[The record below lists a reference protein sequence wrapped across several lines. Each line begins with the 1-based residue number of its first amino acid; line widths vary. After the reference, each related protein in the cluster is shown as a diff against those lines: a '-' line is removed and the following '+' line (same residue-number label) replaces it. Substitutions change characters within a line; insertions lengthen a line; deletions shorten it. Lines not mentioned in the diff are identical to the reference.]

1 MTFLSI
7 LLLVGCSTSKQQE
20 QKPQKQEKAPAS
32 KKGADK
38 KAPADKKMADKKK
51 PGGKDEKPGAARPE
65 IPVSGSFRK
74 FTKQEA
80 REKIRNEQTLFLFKS
95 YLTSAKNY
103 ASQGKYSD
111 AYHFII
117 ESLKLQ
123 PDHEESLQL
132 KKLYGSKLGLRPE
145 EISDRMSEAEQ
156 AVLVKIEQ
164 AKVEIDNRIAKGK
177 RLQRQKQYDQ
187 AIAFFKQAKEILRWM
202 PYHVIDLEGKSR
214 QLNFLIEQTEKE
226 NRKYK
231 EEQKRQRLAA
241 AEEQAKREE
250 EARLRTMQDQIRT
263 LFREA
268 NLAFERERYDLAE
281 SFCQRVVV
289 LDPDNK
295 KAQELVNLI
304 RAARHAKI
312 FETSKDRYLEEWKK
326 IFEQI
331 DLAMVPMHEIVRFP
345 SYETWKKIAS
355 RGSKGAKIEE
365 AQESPQDR
373 KIRERLAS
381 EVLSMDFTE
390 APLSEVVDFLRTT
403 TGINIIIDPQVYKD
417 FPEEEALKVDMAV
430 NKLKISS
437 ILNLMLSLK
446 GLDYK
451 IANGVLIISTKKRIT
466 EKPVLRLYNVR
477 DLTGKLNDFPGQDIS
492 LTAPAGGQQGGGGI
506 KISTEEPRSAT
517 TITEEQLT
525 DLIKNNI
532 AKGTWD
538 TESRSIDTRHGT
550 LIIRQT
556 GSVHKQID
564 ALLNDL
570 RKATGLLVTIET
582 RFLTVTDDFLEDVGV
597 DWRGLGASPNGN
609 AETNAGE
616 LPVGDVGT
624 GYDFRQ
630 MDDVVFGSPDSGDT
644 VGNNKASGLYYRY
657 NDDLATK
664 QRLENLFDQS
674 LGNPGEFT
682 NTGGLAMQMAYV
694 DDVELQMILQ
704 AVRKRSRSNVLTA
717 PRLTVFNTQ
726 RANVTVVNQIAY
738 VQDYDVEIAT
748 NSTIADPVIGTV
760 QDGVVLDVR
769 PIISADRKYVT
780 LELQPTVAVLQ
791 GGAPEQRTTQL
802 ASSASN
808 GPGSVVIELP
818 NLSMTKIKTTVT
830 IPDGGTLLLGGL
842 IEAERQDMMS
852 GIPVI
857 SDLPIFNFFMSR
869 RGKYAHRQNL
879 LILVT
884 ASITTMEEKEP
895 NEGKQQ

>member
-1 MTFLSI
+1 M
-7 LLLVGCSTSKQQE
+7 
-20 QKPQKQEKAPAS
+20 
-32 KKGADK
+32 
-38 KAPADKKMADKKK
+38 
-51 PGGKDEKPGAARPE
+51 
-65 IPVSGSFRK
+65 
-74 FTKQEA
+74 
-80 REKIRNEQTLFLFKS
+80 
-95 YLTSAKNY
+95 
-103 ASQGKYSD
+103 
-111 AYHFII
+111 
-117 ESLKLQ
+117 Q
-123 PDHEESLQL
+123 PDHEEAFQL

-156 AVLVKIEQ
+156 TVMVKIEQ
-164 AKVEIDNRIAKGK
+164 AKVEIDNRIIKGK
-177 RLQRQKQYDQ
+177 RLQKQKQYDQ
-187 AIAFFKQAKEILRWM
+187 AIALFKQAKEILRWM
-202 PYHVIDLEGKSR
+202 PYHVIDLEGKAR
-214 QLNFLIEQTEKE
+214 QLDFLIEQTEKE

-263 LFREA
+263 MFREA
-268 NLAFERERYDLAE
+268 NLAFERERYDLAQ
-281 SFCQRVVV
+281 SFCQQIIV
-289 LDPDNK
+289 LDPDNN
-295 KAQELVNLI
+295 KAQELVTLI
-304 RAARHAKI
+304 RDARHAKV

-326 IFEQI
+326 IFEQV
-331 DLAMVPMHEIVRFP
+331 DRAMVPMHEIVNFP
-345 SYETWKKIAS
+345 SYETWKKIS
-355 RGSKGAKIEE
+355 GRGSKGAKIEE
-365 AQESPQDR
+365 AQETPQDR
-373 KIRERLAS
+373 KIRERLES

-417 FPEEEALKVDMAV
+417 FPEEEALKVDLTV

-451 IANGVLIISTKKRIT
+451 ISNGVLIISTKKRIT
-466 EKPVLRLYNVR
+466 EKPILRLHNVR
-477 DLTGKLNDFPGQDIS
+477 DLTGKLNDFPGQDLS
-492 LTAPAGGQQGGGGI
+492 LTAPAGGGQQGGGI
-506 KISTEEPRSAT
+506 QISTEEPRSAT

-556 GSVHKQID
+556 SSVHKQID
-564 ALLNDL
+564 SLLNDL

-597 DWRGLGASPNGN
+597 DWRGLGAASSGSP
-609 AETNAGE
+609 ETNATTAGGI
-616 LPVGDVGT
+616 PAGDVGT

-630 MDDVVFGSPDSGDT
+630 MDDTVFGPVDTGDSIGT
-644 VGNNKASGLYYRY
+644 TRASGLYYRY
-657 NDDLATK
+657 DDNIETR

-682 NTGGLAMQMAYV
+682 NTGGLSMQMAYV
-694 DDVELQMILQ
+694 DDVELQMILR

-769 PIISADRKYVT
+769 PIISADRKYIT

-802 ASSASN
+802 ASSASD

-818 NLSMTKIKTTVT
+818 NLNMTKIKTTVT

-852 GIPVI
+852 GIPVL

-869 RGKYAHRQNL
+869 RGKYSHRQNL

-884 ASITTMEEKEP
+884 ATITAMEEKEP
-895 NEGKQQ
+895 NQGKQQ